1 MRVPSCP
8 HEENVLWAVKS
19 GQWEDFLQAHV
30 VTCSICQEAVN
41 VSRYLGTLTAPPENE
56 PPLPNP
62 GQIWWKAQRLEKQAK
77 MERAARPI
85 LIFQNIALAATTL
98 VLFALAP
105 WRWSQ
110 IEGWLSRLSQTWF
123 QASFLFGLRF
133 TALFLLLSMTL
144 GIFCFTLIISVFT
157 VFTEE

>member
-1 MRVPSCP
+1 MKVPSCP
-8 HEENVLWAVKS
+8 YEEGVLGALKS
-19 GQWEDFLQAHV
+19 GRREDFLQAHAV
-30 VTCSICQEAVN
+30 ICPTCQEAIKM
-41 VSRYLGTLTAPPENE
+41 SRYLDMLAAPSENE

-62 GQIWWKAQRLEKQAK
+62 GQIWWKALRFENEAK
-77 MERAARPI
+77 VERAMRPI
-85 LIFQNIALAATTL
+85 LIFQNIALVATTL
-98 VLFALAP
+98 VLFALVP

-110 IEGWLSRLSQTWF
+110 IEGWLSRLTQTWF

-144 GIFCFTLIISVFT
+144 GIFCLTLIVSVFT